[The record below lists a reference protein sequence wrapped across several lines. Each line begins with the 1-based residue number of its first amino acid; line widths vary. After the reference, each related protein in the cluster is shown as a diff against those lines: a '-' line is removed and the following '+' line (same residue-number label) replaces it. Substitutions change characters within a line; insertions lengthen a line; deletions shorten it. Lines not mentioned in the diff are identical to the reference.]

1 VLVDGWQVYL
11 VQLLRF
17 QHDLD
22 TPVFLVAECLIK
34 FWPIFQRAVV
44 SDDKGRVDLA
54 RFNLLQQW
62 LEITLYV
69 RLNPF

>member
-1 VLVDGWQVYL
+1 
-11 VQLLRF
+11 
-17 QHDLD
+17 
-22 TPVFLVAECLIK
+22 
-34 FWPIFQRAVV
+34 V